1 MKRRKFVG
9 TTLSA
14 IPSLLL
20 GTALS
25 SCGENDDIPM
35 LMTDKTIVIIGA
47 GMAGLAAAKYF
58 KDRGLSV
65 VVLEAQN
72 KVGGRLKTDRSLG
85 VPFDEGAS
93 WIHGPNGNPITVLA
107 NQAGANTFKTDEEE
121 VEIFDIDGSAYSDNQ
136 FDPEEE
142 RFEEILE
149 NFTGS
154 VGQSFAEAF
163 YAQYPQYQNNRLW
176 TYFLSAYLEFDT
188 GGDIAELSSL
198 DFYDDEAFGGD
209 DVIITNGFDL
219 IAEFLAQD
227 LDLRLNTSV
236 AEIDYV
242 DSKVRIVTE
251 QEDFDADFVLITV
264 PLGVLKEDVIT
275 FTPPLSGGIE
285 QAIDG
290 LKMGAVNKFICDWDT
305 PFWDTDLHY
314 IGFTAE
320 EKGKFNYFINL
331 RTFSDTN
338 ALMTFAFGDYSR
350 QTEQMDEAAVVSDI
364 MTNLRAIY
372 GNGIPEPSGFRRT
385 KWSSNPYTYGA
396 YSFASTGVRSSLFS
410 EFETPIGNKLFFA
423 GEHTSREYRGTVH
436 GACLSGIR
444 AAAQIVALL

>member
-1 MKRRKFVG
+1 MKRRKFVH

-14 IPSLLL
+14 IPTLAF
-20 GTALS
+20 GTLLS
-25 SCGENDDIPM
+25 SCGDDDEIPT

-58 KDRGLSV
+58 KDRNV
-65 VVLEAQN
+65 DVIVLEAQD
-72 KVGGRLKTDRSLG
+72 KVGGRLKTDRTLG

-93 WIHGPNGNPITVLA
+93 WIHGPNGNPITSLA
-107 NQAGANTFKTDEEE
+107 NNAGATTFETDDEE
-121 VEIFDIDGSAYSDNQ
+121 VEIFDIDGNAYPDNQ

-142 RFEEILE
+142 QFEAILE

-154 VGQSFAEAF
+154 VDQSFAEAF
-163 YAQYPQYQNNRLW
+163 YTQYPQYQDNRLW
-176 TYFLSAYLEFDT
+176 TYFLSSYLEFDT
-188 GGDIAELSSL
+188 GGDISELSSL

-209 DVIITNGFDL
+209 DLIITNGFDT

-227 LDLRLNTSV
+227 IDVRLNTPVSEV
-236 AEIDYV
+236 DYA
-242 DSKVRIVTE
+242 DGKVRIVTDL
-251 QEDFDADFVLITV
+251 EDIEADFVLVTV

-290 LKMGAVNKFICDWDT
+290 LKMGAVNKFLCVWDA

-314 IGFTAE
+314 IGFTSE
-320 EKGKFNYFINL
+320 QKGKFSYFINL

-338 ALMTFAFGDYSR
+338 ALMAFTFGDYSK
-350 QTEQMDEAAVVSDI
+350 QTEQMEDAEIISDI

-372 GNGIPEPSGFRRT
+372 GTEVPEPTGFLRT
-385 KWSSNPYTYGA
+385 KWSSNPYSFGS
-396 YSFASTGVRSSLFS
+396 YSFATSGVRSSEFS
-410 EFETPIGNKLFFA
+410 KFEAPIDNKLFFA
-423 GEHTSREYRGTVH
+423 GEHTSRDYRGTVH
-436 GACLSGIR
+436 GAYLTGIR
-444 AAAQIVALL
+444 AAEQIADLL